1 VDDHQY
7 IDRVLR
13 GETAAYAFLVNQHKE
28 MVFSLAL
35 KITGNR
41 EDAEEVAQDTFMK
54 AFRSLDKFR
63 RKSKFSTWLYRI
75 AYNTAISRTREKK
88 TDTIPLED
96 SQAESYSEEDI
107 IENID
112 RHSDTE
118 KSGMIDQ
125 VLKKLN
131 GREYMLVNL
140 FYMEEH
146 SVEEIGYIMGLS
158 KSNVKVSLHRI
169 RKKLFAELHNM
180 NPVRFNAQ
188 MK

>member
-1 VDDHQY
+1 VNFVDDHQY

-13 GETAAYAFLVNQHKE
+13 GETAAYAFLVNQHKD
-28 MVFSLAL
+28 MVFSLAFR
-35 KITGNR
+35 ITGNR

-75 AYNTAISRTREKK
+75 TYNTAISRTREKR
-88 TDTIPLED
+88 TDTLPLEVG
-96 SQAESYSEEDI
+96 QIESYSEEEI

-112 RHSDTE
+112 QLSDTE
-118 KSGMIDQ
+118 KSEMINE

-146 SVEEIGYIMGLS
+146 TVEEIGYIMGLS

-169 RKKLFAELHNM
+169 RKKLFAELNDM
-180 NPVRFNAQ
+180 NPV
-188 MK
+188 